1 MNKKAALLML
11 LLAIV
16 AVIVYLVT
24 ESTLY
29 LVLAGVNLCAAL
41 AGFFNNRVISSI
53 FMLIGAA
60 GMIYVLV
67 AMIRAL
73 LLA

>member
-1 MNKKAALLML
+1 ML
-11 LLAIV
+11 LLAAV
-16 AVIVYLVT
+16 ALIIHLTTGY
-24 ESTLY
+24 TLY

-60 GMIYVLV
+60 EMIYVLV

>member
-1 MNKKAALLML
+1 ML
-11 LLAIV
+11 LLAVV

-41 AGFFNNRVISSI
+41 AGFFNNRI